1 MMPLCLNAKL
11 DRGSDQNNAFTVA
24 KRTEMKDTHIP
35 GSSIGEQSSEHKV
48 GWEGDEV
55 SRLA

>member
-1 MMPLCLNAKL
+1 MPLSIKAKL
-11 DRGSDQNNAFTVA
+11 GLVSDRNNAFTVA
-24 KRTEMKDTHIP
+24 KWTEMKDTHIP